1 MRMILVTGSG
11 DITDEMHEVASRLDF
26 ADVADIRPVFDHD
39 GSLGGFV
46 WRIHPLA
53 WSQAVAKVA
62 VGDPPIYL
70 E

>member
-1 MRMILVTGSG
+1 MRMMMVLGKHDV
-11 DITDEMHEVASRLDF
+11 TDEMREVASRLDF
-26 ADVADIRPVFDHD
+26 TDVADIRPVFDHE

-53 WSQAVAKVA
+53 WSQAVVKVA

-70 E
+70 T

>member
-1 MRMILVTGSG
+1 MRMMMVLDES
-11 DITDEMHEVASRLDF
+11 DITDEMREVASRLDF

-39 GSLGGFV
+39 GSIGGFV

-70 E
+70 R

>member
-1 MRMILVTGSG
+1 MRMMMVLGEH
-11 DITDEMHEVASRLDF
+11 DITDEMREISSRLDF

-39 GSLGGFV
+39 GGLGGFV

-70 E
+70 T